1 MELEKMKKEELLLL
15 VQSLE
20 AQVEQQKH
28 LAQAIDY
35 KDQELIKQKTFIQ
48 ELQKQNLDLNKQINN
63 INQSLNNANASLNQ
77 HKELPTQLVKKDQE
91 LIDVKNVRD
100 VLEKQLKESQAK
112 YDLLEKGAKQLEA
125 EHKKVLEVANGY
137 IVSFRNYLK
146 GQQGQLDLAIDLE
159 ALLSEKLAKK
169 EGK

>member
-20 AQVEQQKH
+20 SQVEQQKH
-28 LAQAIDY
+28 LAQAVDF
-35 KDQELIKQKTFIQ
+35 KDQELIKLKAQVQDLDKQLKTT
-48 ELQKQNLDLNKQINN
+48 
-63 INQSLNNANASLNQ
+63 NQLLNNASASLNQ

-100 VLEKQLKESQAK
+100 VYEKQLKELQAK
-112 YDLLEKGAKQLEA
+112 FDILEKGAKQLEA